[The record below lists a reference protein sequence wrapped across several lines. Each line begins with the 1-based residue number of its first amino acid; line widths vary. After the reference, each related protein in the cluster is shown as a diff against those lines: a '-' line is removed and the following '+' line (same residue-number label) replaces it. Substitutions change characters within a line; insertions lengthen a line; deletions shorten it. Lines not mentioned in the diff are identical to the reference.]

1 MKKFGQ
7 FINENNSDYSFRTEV
22 NDVTVY
28 GLEEFLSNEEID
40 ISTSDAKV
48 TWILEPEMRENRIKS
63 MNLGVTRVECQIE
76 IDNGKQYIYFDTDS
90 LEFKEWEIDSQ
101 IEFRKDGGICP
112 EDVEIDY
119 RNKKVTIN

>member
-1 MKKFGQ
+1 MLQ
-7 FINENNSDYSFRTEV
+7 
-22 NDVTVY
+22 
-28 GLEEFLSNEEID
+28 
-40 ISTSDAKV
+40 
-48 TWILEPEMRENRIKS
+48 
-63 MNLGVTRVECQIE
+63 ECQIE

>member
-1 MKKFGQ
+1 
-7 FINENNSDYSFRTEV
+7 
-22 NDVTVY
+22 
-28 GLEEFLSNEEID
+28 
-40 ISTSDAKV
+40 
-48 TWILEPEMRENRIKS
+48 
-63 MNLGVTRVECQIE
+63 MNKTP
-76 IDNGKQYIYFDTDS
+76 KQYIYFDTDS